1 MKLKNLLIP
10 MVICVSLLGTSC
22 VALVAGA
29 AAGGSAAYIM
39 TEKGYK
45 VQSPVTK

>member
-1 MKLKNLLIP
+1 MSLKKFIIP
-10 MVICVSLLGTSC
+10 MVICVSLLTGSC
-22 VALVAGA
+22 AAFVVGA

-39 TEKGYK
+39 SEKGYR

>member
-10 MVICVSLLGTSC
+10 LIISVALLGSSC
-22 VALVAGA
+22 AAFVVGA

-39 TEKGYK
+39 SEKGYK
-45 VQSPVTK
+45 VQSPIAK

>member
-1 MKLKNLLIP
+1 MKLKKFVIP
-10 MVICVSLLGTSC
+10 IVVCVSLLVSSC
-22 VALVAGA
+22 AAFVVGA

-39 TEKGYK
+39 SEKGYK